1 MIEQKPVLSLST
13 QLIIPEEKEYG
24 QERKEGVCA
33 KHRRLLKKRV
43 QSGRPDS
50 RLQINDDMSFS
61 SFSLYPS
68 CAFAKHSRRRVVE
81 KKEVLRGK
89 GEKQNRD
96 APATQR

>member
-1 MIEQKPVLSLST
+1 MIKQKLALSLPS
-13 QLIIPEEKEYG
+13 QLIIPEEKEGG
-24 QERKEGVCA
+24 QECKEEGVCA

-68 CAFAKHSRRRVVE
+68 CASDKHSRRRVVE

-89 GEKQNRD
+89 GEKK
-96 APATQR
+96 